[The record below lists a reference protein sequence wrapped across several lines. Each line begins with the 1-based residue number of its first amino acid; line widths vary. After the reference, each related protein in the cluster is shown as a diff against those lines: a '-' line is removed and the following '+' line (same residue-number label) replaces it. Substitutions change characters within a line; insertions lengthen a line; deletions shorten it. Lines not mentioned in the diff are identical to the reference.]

1 MKKNTNEIVKRI
13 QNHYVRDDCI
23 QIMFPYQNTLTIV
36 NPDGMLYHHKPG
48 STVYINKYLEDER
61 RKQFPYSNIPTHF
74 SKVGLKKITYTN
86 QLLDFEK
93 PYIRIGDGYFSESF
107 VIKDNNQ
114 ALLITSIMNP
124 NNHVEHM
131 TYDELLKYVGKHDTE
146 EQIYYVYLSGA
157 IPSNNEQLFPTEEE
171 IYTHITRNLS
181 KSIRDFEEESKN
193 YESYA
198 YVGRYLR
205 ENPMFLEYVNNNMR
219 RIDFSSMD
227 FNVGINESML
237 IVRINKGNMTIQGVK
252 AMFVRENDYKVDIY
266 DIPVTK
272 YSLEQLKYVPKINIT
287 REPKIP
293 LRLNPGV
300 TRQDIKEAKQMVKTL
315 RK

>member
-1 MKKNTNEIVKRI
+1 MKKTNEIVQRI
-13 QNHYVRDDCI
+13 QSHYVGDDCI
-23 QIMFPYQNTLTIV
+23 QIMFPYQDTLTIV
-36 NPDGMLYHHKPG
+36 NQDGMLYHHKPG
-48 STVYINKYLEDER
+48 SNLYVNKYLEDER

-74 SKVGLKKITYTN
+74 SKVRFRKIAYTN

-93 PYIRIGDGYFSESF
+93 TYISIGDGYYSESF

-114 ALLITSIMNP
+114 ALLISSIMKP
-124 NNHVEHM
+124 DNHVEHM
-131 TYDELLKYVGKHDTE
+131 TYDELLKYVGKHDSD
-146 EQIYYVYLSGA
+146 EQVYYVYLSGA
-157 IPSNNEQLFPTEEE
+157 LPSNNEKLFPTEER
-171 IYTHITRNLS
+171 IRNYIRKELS
-181 KSIRDFEEESKN
+181 TNINDFEKETKD
-193 YESYA
+193 YESS
-198 YVGRYLR
+198 VGSYLR
-205 ENPMFLEYVNNNMR
+205 ENPLFLDYVNKNMR
-219 RIDFSSMD
+219 DIDFSSID

-237 IVRINKGNMTIQGVK
+237 IVRINKGNITIQGVE

-272 YSLEQLKYVPKINIT
+272 YSLEQLKYVPKINIA

>member
-1 MKKNTNEIVKRI
+1 MKKTNEIVQRI
-13 QNHYVRDDCI
+13 QSHYVGDDCI
-23 QIMFPYQNTLTIV
+23 QIMFPYQDALTIV
-36 NPDGMLYHHKPG
+36 NQDGMLYHHKPG
-48 STVYINKYLEDER
+48 SSVYVNKYLEDER

-74 SKVGLKKITYTN
+74 SKVRFRKIAYTN

-93 PYIRIGDGYFSESF
+93 PYIKIGDGYFSESF

-114 ALLITSIMNP
+114 ALLTTSIMKP
-124 NNHVEHM
+124 DNHVEHM
-131 TYDELLKYVGKHDTE
+131 TYDELLKYVGKHGTD
-146 EQIYYVYLSGA
+146 EQIYYVYLSGE

-171 IYTHITRNLS
+171 IYTHIKENLL
-181 KSIRDFEEESKN
+181 KNIRDFEKESEN
-193 YESYA
+193 YESY
-198 YVGRYLR
+198 VGSYLR
-205 ENPMFLEYVNNNMR
+205 ENPMFLDYVSNNMK

-237 IVRINKGNMTIQGVK
+237 IVRINKGNITIQGVK
-252 AMFVRENDYKVDIY
+252 AMFVRKNDYKVDIY

-272 YSLEQLKYVPKINIT
+272 YSLEQLKYVPKINIA

-300 TRQDIKEAKQMVKTL
+300 TRQDIKETKQMVKAL

>member
-1 MKKNTNEIVKRI
+1 MKKTNEIVQRI
-13 QNHYVRDDCI
+13 QSHYVGDDCI
-23 QIMFPYQNTLTIV
+23 QIMFPYQDTLTIL
-36 NPDGMLYHHKPG
+36 NPDGMLYHHKQG
-48 STVYINKYLEDER
+48 SNVYVNKYLEDER

-74 SKVGLKKITYTN
+74 SKVMFKKIAYTN

-93 PYIRIGDGYFSESF
+93 PYIRIGDGYYSESF

-114 ALLITSIMNP
+114 ALLISSIMKP
-124 NNHVEHM
+124 DNHVEHM
-131 TYDELLKYVGKHDTE
+131 TYDELLKYVGKHDND
-146 EQIYYVYLSGA
+146 EQIYYVDISGG
-157 IPSNNEQLFPTEEE
+157 IPSNNKRLFPPEEE
-171 IYTHITRNLS
+171 IYTHIKKKLAKN
-181 KSIRDFEEESKN
+181 IRDFEKETEIYNS
-193 YESYA
+193 
-198 YVGRYLR
+198 YVGKYLR
-205 ENPMFLEYVNNNMR
+205 ENPMFLDFANNNMR

-227 FNVGINESML
+227 FNVEINELML
-237 IVRINKGNMTIQGVK
+237 IVRISKGNITIQGV
-252 AMFVRENDYKVDIY
+252 AVMFVRENNYKVDIY

-287 REPKIP
+287 REPIIP